1 MNNFKDI
8 LFTYKKYVLCLV
20 LLFVLAIYG
29 FYKSFPRE
37 NFIEDENVNS
47 EFEIETEAEIINKKI
62 IYVHIDGAVIIP
74 GIKEVEEG
82 TRIFELIEIAG
93 GLAEDADIS
102 KINLASV
109 LKDEQKIIVPYIVKE
124 EVINNSSSNTTSAK
138 STKANKSQLPIN
150 INYATFEEFQ
160 LLNGIGPSMA
170 QKIIDYREENGFF
183 NSIEDIKNV
192 SGIGEAKFNKIKDD
206 IVAY

>member
-8 LFTYKKYVLCLV
+8 LFAYKKYVLCLILLLV
-20 LLFVLAIYG
+20 LTIYG

-47 EFEIETEAEIINKKI
+47 EFDIETEAEIINKKT

>member
-8 LFTYKKYVLCLV
+8 LFTYKKYVLCLI

-29 FYKSFPRE
+29 FYKSFPQE
-37 NFIEDENVNS
+37 KFIEDENVNS

-124 EVINNSSSNTTSAK
+124 VINNSSSNTTSAK

>member
-8 LFTYKKYVLCLV
+8 LFAYKKYVLCLV

>member
-8 LFTYKKYVLCLV
+8 LFAYKKYVLCLI